1 MRIYT
6 FKTKESGFKSHQVL
20 NLSLR
25 MIIPWSEQVLGLSL
39 LLRCSPGRWAG
50 LGESL
55 KIFFVVC

>member
-50 LGESL
+50 RVSL
-55 KIFFVVC
+55 